1 MPDLAR
7 SVRVATGATTATIT
21 VQSEIPSGVVWIV
34 SQVSLEIV
42 SAQVSVTAVLRK
54 NLRFVS
60 STNQMPSTASGAPYL
75 SLKAGDQMSAVW
87 SGLVAT
93 DTAIMSLFYR
103 EIPWTDLTGLQID
116 VV

>member
-7 SVRVATGATTATIT
+7 SVRVAAGQTTAAIA

-34 SQVSLEIV
+34 SQVSLEVV
-42 SAQVSVTAVLRK
+42 SAQVSVTAILRK

-60 STNQMPSTASGAPYL
+60 STNQMPSSASGAPYI
-75 SLKAGDQMSAVW
+75 SLKAGDNLTATW
-87 SGLVAT
+87 AGLAAT